1 MTDPRLDCPEPD
13 GPTMELAELA
23 ALAGV
28 HTEYHDMWGNLHK
41 APGSTLKAVLASM
54 GHRDV
59 EASLKELR
67 YGPWGS
73 LIEPVLVT
81 LVHEQ
86 PASIPIRFR
95 LEEGLEPLVVLHVEF
110 TEEDGRHEER
120 TLEGIV
126 PAEVE
131 IIGGMRHV
139 RVDIPNETSRPLG
152 YHTLNVRVDLPG
164 NKIEGSMRIII
175 APGRCHRP
183 KQRCW
188 GITLSLYGLRSEQN
202 AGAGDLGDLKELIRW
217 AGDDLNAGFIGIN
230 PLHSIPNSLSEGI
243 SPYSPISRLY
253 RSLLYVDLNNT
264 PFINREDLK
273 RARMRLE
280 ELREAEFVDYDKVA
294 GLKTAMLLKAF
305 ERFSDALEAD
315 TLPTEQTE
323 SYRIY
328 LEQEGKSL
336 ERHATFMA
344 LAAHIRDTACMG
356 CDWSGWPQ
364 EFRDPD
370 SDSVKEF
377 RVSHAP
383 EVDFQMFVQWV
394 LDQQLEQVAE
404 EARGMPVGLYQDLAV
419 GSSDCGSDTW
429 AHQGVFALGM
439 NTGAPPDDFNPKGQN
454 WIFPPLLPEQLR
466 QSGYEV
472 FINTLRSNLRH
483 SGALRID
490 HALGLFRLFFI
501 PEGRPASEGTYV
513 EYPADDLLKIVA
525 LESVR
530 AGAAIIAED
539 LGTITDE
546 ARRGLGQMG
555 MLSYRIL
562 YFERDWEH
570 ETFLPPES
578 YPEESLSAVNTH
590 DLPTLRGFWEARDLT
605 IRKDLGIT
613 DNQGYDEALAQRDI
627 ERSRLKD
634 ALSPFIPDDEGDE
647 MRKISL
653 AVHSFLASTPS
664 LLTST
669 SLDDINGSPEQQNMP
684 GTMSGHPNWRRKS
697 PVTLEGLQSQYKQKE
712 SLLAPLVRIYRET
725 SRTLHERDA
734 GEM

>member
-1 MTDPRLDCPEPD
+1 VTDPLLDSFELD
-13 GPTMELAELA
+13 GSTMELAELA

-28 HTEYHDMWGNLHK
+28 HTEYHDMWGNLHR
-41 APGSTLKAVLASM
+41 APASTIKAVLASM

-59 EASLKELR
+59 ETSLRELK
-67 YGPWGS
+67 YGPWS
-73 LIEPVLVT
+73 RFVEPVLVT
-81 LVHEQ
+81 LEHEQ
-86 PASIPIRFR
+86 PASIPIRFP

-126 PAEVE
+126 PVDVE

-152 YHTLNVRVDLPG
+152 YHTLNVQVDLPG
-164 NKIEGSMRIII
+164 YTKKGSMRMII
-175 APGRCHRP
+175 APERCHRP
-183 KQRCW
+183 RQRCW

-202 AGAGDLGDLKELIRW
+202 AGAGDLGDLKELIKW

-264 PFINREDLK
+264 PFINEEDLK
-273 RARMRLE
+273 KAGKRLK
-280 ELREAEFVDYDKVA
+280 ELRETQFVDYDKVA

-305 ERFSDALEAD
+305 ERFSERLEAD
-315 TLPTEQTE
+315 TLPPGQSE
-323 SYRIY
+323 SYRTY

-344 LAAHIRDTACMG
+344 LAAHIRDTACIG
-356 CDWSGWPQ
+356 RDWSGWPE
-364 EFRDPD
+364 EFQDPD

-377 RVSHAP
+377 RESHAP

-404 EARGMPVGLYQDLAV
+404 AAGDMPVGLYQDLAV

-439 NTGAPPDDFNPKGQN
+439 NTGAPPDDFNPMGQN

-472 FINTLRSNLRH
+472 FIKTLRSNLRH

-513 EYPADDLLKIVA
+513 DYPAEDLLKIIA

-546 ARRGLGQMG
+546 ARRGFGKMG

-590 DLPTLRGFWEARDLT
+590 DLPTLRGFWEARDIS
-605 IRKDLGIT
+605 IRKNLGIT
-613 DNQGYDEALAQRDI
+613 DGQGYDEALAQRDLI
-627 ERSRLKD
+627 RSRLHD
-634 ALSPFIPDDEGDE
+634 ALSPFIPEDEGDE

-653 AVHSFLASTPS
+653 AAHSFLASSPS

-669 SLDDINGSPEQQNMP
+669 SLDDINGSPDQQNMP
-684 GTMSGHPNWRRKS
+684 GTTSGHPNWMRKS
-697 PVTLEGLQSQYKQKE
+697 SFTLEGLQGQYKQNE
-712 SLLAPLVRIYRET
+712 SLLASLVRIYRET
-725 SRTLHERDA
+725 YRTLDERDV
-734 GEM
+734 